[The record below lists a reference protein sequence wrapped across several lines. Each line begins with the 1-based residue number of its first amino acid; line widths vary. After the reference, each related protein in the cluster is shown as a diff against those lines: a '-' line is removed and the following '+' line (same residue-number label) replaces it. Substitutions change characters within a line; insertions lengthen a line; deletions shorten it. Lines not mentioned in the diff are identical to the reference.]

1 LMMYLNFASVVKITT
16 ENLTAM
22 MAFSP
27 ATAWVFQE
35 IGDALG
41 LIRAPTPQP
50 PIVAAIA
57 VCIVAV
63 LLIFWASVRARRQ

>member
-1 LMMYLNFASVVKITT
+1 
-16 ENLTAM
+16 